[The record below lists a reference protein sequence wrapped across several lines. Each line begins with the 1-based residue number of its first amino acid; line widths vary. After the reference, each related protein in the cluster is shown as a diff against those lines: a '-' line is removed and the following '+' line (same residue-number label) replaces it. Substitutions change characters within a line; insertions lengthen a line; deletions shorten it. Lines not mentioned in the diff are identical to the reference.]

1 MRRFAAALV
10 AAAILFPGAPASATE
25 PYRLAPFKDELF
37 AYPKILDEAYGGDYL
52 EVEYSR
58 PRDLYARDVKRGI
71 EVDPKYVDLAT
82 DAVQHDLAVPAGG
95 RTVRTY
101 AVGRTEGAKAIVVFL
116 HGSKA
121 GRATG
126 VDDWIHGGNFNRIK
140 NLMMRNDGL
149 YLSPSFSDFGAKGAA
164 DVKGL
169 VLHFAG
175 RSPEAPVFL
184 ACGSLGARIC
194 WRLLR
199 DPEVAARLGGLI
211 LFDPVMGK
219 DDLAVAAGLDPPQ
232 RVPILIT
239 GSREDILVGWRR
251 QRDLFRAM
259 KRTVPDYPLRYVL
272 FSAGTHGLSL
282 RMTDWRETL
291 NWMLAVRERRE

>member
-1 MRRFAAALV
+1 MRRFAAALL
-10 AAAILFPGAPASATE
+10 AAALLATAARAAE

-37 AYPKILDEAYGGDYL
+37 AYPRILDEAYGGAYR

-58 PRDLYARDVKRGI
+58 PRDLDARDVERGVR
-71 EVDPKYVDLAT
+71 VDPKYVDLAT
-82 DAVQHDLAVPAGG
+82 DAVQADLAVAIGG
-95 RTVRTY
+95 RTVKTY
-101 AVGRTEGAKAIVVFL
+101 AVGRTAGAKAIVVFV

-149 YLSPSFSDFGAKGAA
+149 YLSPSFRDFAAKGAA

-175 RSPEAPVFL
+175 LSPGAPVFL

-194 WRLLR
+194 WRLMR
-199 DPEVAARLGGLI
+199 DPAVAALVGGLI

-219 DDLAVAAGLDPPQ
+219 DDLAVAARLDPSQ

-239 GSREDILVGWRR
+239 GSREDVLVGWRR

-259 KRTVPDYPLRYVL
+259 KKAVPDYPIRYVL

-282 RMTDWRETL
+282 RLTDWRETL
-291 NWMLAVRERRE
+291 NWMLAARESRE